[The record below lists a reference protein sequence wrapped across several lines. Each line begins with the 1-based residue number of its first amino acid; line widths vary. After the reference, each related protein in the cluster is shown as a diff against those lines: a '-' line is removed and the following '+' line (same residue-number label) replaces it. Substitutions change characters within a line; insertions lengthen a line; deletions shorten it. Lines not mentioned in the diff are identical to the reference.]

1 MKNIPYCQWEKLS
14 EANQNTNITLG
25 RLPEVPLADL
35 ENGLTMSRMIV
46 KDGERFWEIQRKGN
60 TQTHIFPEY
69 KEKTVSG
76 ITMRS
81 RFNPVRGDYK
91 MKLPPSEALLMDSVD
106 FGDSHWNIWTVGGD

>member
-1 MKNIPYCQWEKLS
+1 MKNIPYYQWKKMS
-14 EANQNTNITLG
+14 TAIQNANIELD

-35 ENGLTMSRMIV
+35 ENDLIMSRMIV
-46 KDGERFWEIQRKGN
+46 KDGERFWEIQRKGKN
-60 TQTHIFPEY
+60 KAYIFPEY

-91 MKLPPSEALLMDSVD
+91 MKISPKEALLVESID
-106 FGDSHWNIWTVGGD
+106 FGESHWNIWLVGND